1 MVSNVFRLPGRVTNR
16 RRKSVA
22 GHLLPF
28 ATGSFPDAA
37 WLPLVRCD
45 PHFSDKHRLP
55 RAKFMAISQRRQTSL
70 RRTGFR
76 LPLAERSRELS
87 PRIQPRTNSTRAAR
101 SLRPPQG
108 LDPNLQCCVHRHE
121 PGFRCTLEVVPH
133 EAHQQA
139 AEDLALYEARAA
151 WRRSGQDSK
160 EMLAIE

>member
-1 MVSNVFRLPGRVTNR
+1 MQRGFRI
-16 RRKSVA
+16 
-22 GHLLPF
+22 
-28 ATGSFPDAA
+28 
-37 WLPLVRCD
+37 VRCD
-45 PHFSDKHRLP
+45 PYFSDKHRLQ

-70 RRTGFR
+70 RRTGLR

-87 PRIQPRTNSTRAAR
+87 PRIQPTTNSTSAAR

-139 AEDLALYEARAA
+139 TEDLALYEARAA

-160 EMLAIE
+160 EMLAIEDARHQQTAQPTQFDICICYQDARLERHCSTR